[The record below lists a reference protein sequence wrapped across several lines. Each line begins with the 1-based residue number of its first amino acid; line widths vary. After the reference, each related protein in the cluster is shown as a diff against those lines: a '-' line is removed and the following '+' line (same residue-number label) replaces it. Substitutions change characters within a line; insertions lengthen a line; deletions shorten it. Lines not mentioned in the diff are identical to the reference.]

1 MTTPK
6 PPPHLTVRNLQLRK
20 AERFSKGLKGSALD
34 NILKEL
40 RSAECAEVCA
50 KCTVSSPSFN
60 SHNTSIESAAD
71 IATL

>member
-40 RSAECAEVCA
+40 RSASVCRGL
-50 KCTVSSPSFN
+50 C
-60 SHNTSIESAAD
+60 
-71 IATL
+71 